1 MKKINKSLLFIF
13 ALLLSA
19 GIMAQS
25 IDDGKKFIYYERFS
39 SAKDLFQKIVN
50 ANPGNDDAVYWLGQS
65 YIGLENVAAAKT
77 LYQTTLSANP
87 NSPMTLVGMGQV
99 ELIEGKAQDARSRFE
114 TAISMT
120 KGKSIDVLNAI
131 GFANANPDS
140 KNGDA
145 AYAIEKLKQATQ
157 LKKFNDP
164 EVYANLGDA
173 YRKFADG
180 GNAIRAYESALA
192 LNPNYARATYR
203 IGRVYQTQGA
213 GQEELYMKYYNDA
226 IAKDAN
232 YAPVYNTLFNYF
244 YETNVGRSA
253 QYLDKYLNASDDDP
267 KACYYRASIKYA
279 QGLFQ
284 DAIVKADQCITAG
297 GTSPYPN
304 LYGIKA
310 LAYRRLKDSIRAKE
324 NYETYFKL
332 QDSSKVGGGDYS
344 AYADILLMFP
354 GNESLAAS
362 YVNKAIAMD
371 TLEANKV
378 SYMKNM
384 AKAYEDAKNY
394 KEAGKWYGRVIS
406 TKKNFSNVD
415 LFYAGYDYY
424 LAADYDSSNKYFNMY
439 VEKYP
444 EDILGYYMLGNTYAA
459 IDSTGERG
467 LAVPYYTKTV
477 QIGESDI
484 TKANAKTRVLNAY
497 KFFIGY
503 YYNNKKDRATALQYL
518 DKALVLEPTDASLLS
533 NKEFISKNDPNAPA
547 KPAGKPAGKSS
558 NKK

>member
-1 MKKINKSLLFIF
+1 MKKINRSLLFIF
-13 ALLLSA
+13 TLLLSA
-19 GIMAQS
+19 SVMAQG
-25 IDDGKKFIYYERFS
+25 IDEGKKYIYYERFN
-39 SAKDLFQKIVN
+39 SAKDVFQKIVN
-50 ANPGNDDAVYWLGQS
+50 ANAGNDEATYWLGQS
-65 YIGLENVAAAKT
+65 YIGLENVAAAKA
-77 LYQTTLSANP
+77 LYQKALAANP
-87 NSPMTLVGMGQV
+87 NSPMTLVGMGHV
-99 ELIEGKAQDARSRFE
+99 ELVEGKAQDARSRFE
-114 TAISMT
+114 TAISLT
-120 KGKSIDVLNAI
+120 KGKNIDVLNAI

-157 LKKFNDP
+157 VKKFNDP

-192 LNPNYARATYR
+192 INPNYARATYR
-203 IGRVYQTQGA
+203 IGRVYQTQGVA
-213 GQEELYMKYYNDA
+213 QQDLYMKYYNEA
-226 IAKDAN
+226 MAKDAA

-244 YETNVGRSA
+244 YETDVPRSA

-297 GTSPYPN
+297 GNSPYPN

-310 LAYRRLKDSIRAKE
+310 LSYKRLKDSIRAKE
-324 NYETYFKL
+324 NYETYFKV
-332 QDSSKVGGGDYS
+332 QDSTKIGGGDYS

-354 GNESLAAS
+354 GNEALAAS
-362 YVNKAIAMD
+362 YVDKAIAMD

-378 SYMKNM
+378 TYMKNM
-384 AKAYEDAKNY
+384 AKAFEGVQNY
-394 KEAGKWYGRVIS
+394 KEAANWYGKVVA
-406 TKKNFSNVD
+406 TKKNYSNVD
-415 LFYAGYDYY
+415 LFYAGYDHY
-424 LAADYDSSNKYFNMY
+424 LAKNYDSSKKFFDMY
-439 VEKYP
+439 VAKYP
-444 EDILGYYMLGNTYAA
+444 EDILGYYMLGNTFAA
-459 IDSTGERG
+459 VDSTGEQG

-477 QIGESDI
+477 EIGEMDV
-484 TKANAKTRVLNAY
+484 TKANAKTRLLNAY

-503 YYNNKKDRATALQYL
+503 YYNNKKDRATALKYI
-518 DKALVLEPTDASLLS
+518 DKALALDPTDQNLIS
-533 NKEFISKNDPNAPA
+533 NKEFITKNDPNAPG
-547 KPAGKPAGKSS
+547 GKPAAKSS